1 MKLAPNT
8 RQQAKRLLNELIDM
22 HMTIQLKE
30 CGEEL
35 QDIIDKEQKLRWT
48 RRVTDA
54 AALLKP
60 SFRQSR
66 RQSGFKVPLQ
76 QVLHAGRLSMRTSA
90 ASLYYATKG

>member
-35 QDIIDKEQKLRWT
+35 QDITT
-48 RRVTDA
+48 RNRN
-54 AALLKP
+54 
-60 SFRQSR
+60 
-66 RQSGFKVPLQ
+66 
-76 QVLHAGRLSMRTSA
+76 
-90 ASLYYATKG
+90 